1 MSSESRHLAELTDL
15 STPFLN
21 VSQSARGFMWK
32 DRLAPHQQNIGVAIA
47 QHNHIP
53 EILGRVMASRGATL
67 ENSESFLDPSLR
79 DLMPDPHSL
88 QDMEKGALRIA
99 EAIKNKE
106 TIAVFGDYD
115 VDGGTSSALMTRFFM
130 AHGIKCRIYIP
141 DRMTE
146 GYGPNPN
153 AIKSLMAE
161 GATLIITVDC
171 GISSYEA
178 LEVAKGTKTDIV
190 IIDHHQAEPVLP
202 DVHAVINPN
211 RQDDLSGQGH
221 LCAAGVVFL
230 VMVDVLRTLRA
241 QNWYSKAVP
250 APNLLQWL
258 DLVALAT
265 VCDVVPLTGL
275 NRAYVIK
282 GLQVMHTR
290 QNIGIR
296 TLFDI
301 ASVNSKPNPYH
312 LGFILGP
319 RINAGGRIGN
329 PDLGAQLLSTNDEK
343 QAQLIAQQLDDLNK
357 QRRDME
363 ADMVD
368 DAISQA
374 EREIEENPDLAMI
387 IVASTDW
394 HKGLVGLVASRLTER
409 FRRPTLAISW
419 TGENQE
425 GTGSARSIAGVD
437 LGAAVRAAMKEKVIM
452 KGGGHAMAAGLTL
465 KEDMFETLKAFFQ
478 KEVGAAT
485 HGARAAPV
493 LDIDGSLTVRAATFD
508 FVDLLE
514 KAGPYGSEN
523 PQPRF
528 VFPSHSCKNPQIVGG
543 VHVRCSI
550 VSGDNSRLDAI
561 AFRAGDT
568 ELGRMLLESNGMPLH
583 FAGQIKRSQ
592 WNGREKIEV
601 IIDDVAD
608 PRTSNKV

>member
-1 MSSESRHLAELTDL
+1 MSSPSPTTASDL
-15 STPFLN
+15 STPFLG
-21 VSQSARGFMWK
+21 VEQSARGFTWK
-32 DRLAPHQQNIGVAIA
+32 DRLAPHQQTIGVAIA
-47 QHNHIP
+47 QHNNIP
-53 EILGRVMASRGATL
+53 EILGRVMASRGASV

-79 DLMPDPHSL
+79 DLMPDPHTL
-88 QDMEKGALRIA
+88 QDMEKGATRIA
-99 EAIKNKE
+99 RAISDKE
-106 TIAVFGDYD
+106 NIAVFGDYD
-115 VDGGTSSALMTRFFM
+115 VDGGTSSALMTRFFA
-130 AHGIKCRIYIP
+130 AHDLTNRTYIP
-141 DRMTE
+141 DRMKE
-146 GYGPNPN
+146 GYGPNEN
-153 AIKSLMAE
+153 AIKSLMAD
-161 GATLIITVDC
+161 GATLVITVDC
-171 GISSYEA
+171 GISSYQA
-178 LEVAKGTKTDIV
+178 LEVANGTATDVV

-230 VMVDVLRTLRA
+230 VMVDIVRILRK
-241 QNWYSKAVP
+241 QGWYDKNTP

-282 GLQVMHTR
+282 GLQVMHNR
-290 QNIGIR
+290 QNLGLR
-296 TLFDI
+296 TLFDV
-301 ASVNSKPNPYH
+301 ASVNSEPNPYH

-329 PDLGAQLLSTNDEK
+329 PGLGAQLLSTNDEK
-343 QAQLIAQQLDDLNK
+343 QAQTIALQLDSLNK

-363 ADMVD
+363 ADMVEE
-368 DAISQA
+368 AVSQA
-374 EREIEENPDLAMI
+374 ERILEEDPDLAMLV
-387 IVASTDW
+387 VASTDW

-419 TGENQE
+419 TGENEE

-437 LGAAVRAAMKEKVIM
+437 LGAAVRAAMKAHVII

-465 KEDMFETLKAFFQ
+465 KEEQFEALKAFLQ
-478 KEVGAAT
+478 MEVGAAAR
-485 HGARAAPV
+485 GARAAPV
-493 LDIDGSLTVRAATFD
+493 LEIDGALTARAATFD

-528 VFPSHSCKNPQIVGG
+528 VFPSHSCKNPQIVGT

-550 VSGDNSRLDAI
+550 VAGDNSRLDAI
-561 AFRAGDT
+561 AFRAADT
-568 ELGRMLLESNGMPLH
+568 DLGRTLLESNGMPLH
-583 FAGQIKRSQ
+583 IAGQIKRST

-608 PRTSNKV
+608 PRKQNK

>member
-1 MSSESRHLAELTDL
+1 MPASKILPSTDLSDL
-15 STPFLN
+15 STPFLG
-21 VSQSARGFMWK
+21 VEHSARGFTWK
-32 DRLAPHQQNIGVAIA
+32 DRLAPHQQNIGIAIA
-47 QHNHIP
+47 QHNDIP

-79 DLMPDPHSL
+79 DLMPDPHTL
-88 QDMEKGALRIA
+88 QDMQKGAERIA
-99 EAIKNKE
+99 QAIIKHEN
-106 TIAVFGDYD
+106 IAVFGDYD
-115 VDGGTSSALMTRFFM
+115 VDGGTSSALMTRFFA
-130 AHGIKCRIYIP
+130 AHGLQNKTYIP
-141 DRMTE
+141 DRMKE
-146 GYGPNPN
+146 GYGPNEG
-153 AIKSLMAE
+153 AIRSLMQE

-230 VMVDVLRTLRA
+230 VMVDIVRILRA
-241 QNWYSKAVP
+241 KGWYNDKRP

-282 GLQVMHTR
+282 GLQVMHNR
-290 QNIGIR
+290 QNIGLR
-296 TLFDI
+296 SLFDI
-301 ASVNSKPNPYH
+301 ASVNSEPNPYH

-329 PDLGAQLLSTNDEK
+329 PGLGAQLLSTNDEK
-343 QAQLIAQQLDDLNK
+343 QAQNIAIQLDSLNK

-363 ADMVD
+363 ADMVEE
-368 DAISQA
+368 AISQA
-374 EREIEENPDLAMI
+374 EKKLEEHPDLAML
-387 IVASTDW
+387 IVASHDW

-419 TGENQE
+419 TGENEE

-437 LGAAVRAAMKEKVIM
+437 LGAAVRAALKAHVII
-452 KGGGHAMAAGLTL
+452 KGGGHAMAAGLSL
-465 KEDMFETLKAFFQ
+465 KENMFDEMKAFFQ
-478 KEVGAAT
+478 SEVGAAT
-485 HGARAAPV
+485 KGARAAPV
-493 LDIDGSLTVRAATFD
+493 LEIDGALTARAATFD

-514 KAGPYGSEN
+514 KAGPYGSEH

-528 VFPSHSCKNPQIVGG
+528 VFPSHSCKNPQIVGA

-550 VSGDNSRLDAI
+550 VAGDNSRLDAI
-561 AFRAGDT
+561 AFRAADT
-568 ELGRMLLESNGMPLH
+568 ELGQTLLESSGMPLH
-583 FAGQIKRSQ
+583 IAGQIKRSS

-608 PRTSNKV
+608 PRKQKK